1 MTFCILEFIQL
12 PLDMKKLPEINCDLG
27 EGMPNEEEI
36 FPLIDTT
43 SIACG
48 GHFGDENT
56 ISKSI
61 TLALKYKKK
70 AGAHPSYPDQKNFGR
85 KRMKISDKDLK
96 KSILIQILKFEQLAE
111 KSGIPMDHI
120 KFHGALYN
128 DAVSNSELADS
139 LTDFI
144 ATHFHN
150 TPLYTSPHSQLEKYA
165 IEKGLQHK
173 TEVFGD
179 RRYLDNYRLVPRSVF
194 GSHLITEGEISPQLE
209 TLLNDGF
216 LISDLGKKLQLKA
229 DTICFHGDNPGIS
242 DFLPVIREKFWK

>member
-1 MTFCILEFIQL
+1 
-12 PLDMKKLPEINCDLG
+12 MKKLPEINCDLG
-27 EGMPNEEEI
+27 EGMPNEDQI
-36 FPLIDTT
+36 FPLIDAS

-56 ISKSI
+56 MSQSI
-61 TLALKYKKK
+61 NLALEYKKK

-85 KRMKISDKDLK
+85 KTMKISDKDLK

-128 DAVSNSELADS
+128 DAVANPELADS

-144 ATHFHN
+144 ATYFHN
-150 TPLYTSPHSQLEKYA
+150 IPLFTSPHSQLEKFA
-165 IEKGLQHK
+165 IQKGLHHK
-173 TEVFGD
+173 TEIFGD
-179 RRYLDNYRLVPRSVF
+179 RRYLDNYQLVPRSVF
-194 GSHLITEGEISPQLE
+194 GSHLINETEISSELK
-209 TLLNDGF
+209 TLLDNGY
-216 LISDLGKKLQLKA
+216 LVSESGKKLQLKA

-242 DFLPVIREKFWK
+242 DFLPVIREKFWR